1 MNFDKLYVKL
11 GNLIMYFQ
19 RIESDLKIIYSWI
32 NSANNF
38 SLNMK
43 KLRGITLG
51 KVVKMIKEFQETSN
65 MFILTPDDFRILNSL
80 TKKRNYWVHES
91 FEFIYLP
98 EDEITKEYNKIFK
111 LATKDLNEFSHL
123 AFVIQNFRL
132 KIVNTTVM

>member
-51 KVVKMIKEFQETSN
+51 KVVKMIKES
-65 MFILTPDDFRILNSL
+65 
-80 TKKRNYWVHES
+80 
-91 FEFIYLP
+91 
-98 EDEITKEYNKIFK
+98 
-111 LATKDLNEFSHL
+111 
-123 AFVIQNFRL
+123 
-132 KIVNTTVM
+132 